1 MSRWQWVL
9 LILSLLSV
17 VGSAL
22 GLVYL
27 RQESRTLF
35 VQQQELNS
43 IRDETEV
50 EWGRLQLEQATLA
63 DIARIERI
71 ARDTLAMREPTPQQV
86 IITTEAVVDQNQ
98 NGDSN

>member
-9 LILSLLSV
+9 LMPLLALVSA
-17 VGSAL
+17 SAL

-35 VQQQELNS
+35 VQQQQLNA
-43 IRDETEV
+43 IRDNAEV

-71 ARDTLAMREPTPQQV
+71 AREQLQMHEPPEPRT
-86 IITTEAVVDQNQ
+86 IVVTGSGASQP
-98 NGDSN
+98 